1 MPIRLTV
8 IGGGPGGY
16 TAAFAAA
23 RAGMSVTLVESG
35 NLGGT
40 CLNNGCI
47 PTKTLKASADALELA
62 LRLSQFGITGQGAP
76 AVDPAAVLARKEKVC
91 STLRGGLEKAC
102 ASLGVRLLKGRG
114 RLVHAGLVEAS
125 TAEGPVSVVGDRVI
139 LATGSGALE
148 LPGLPVDH
156 THILTSDDALALDRV
171 PASIAIVGG
180 GVIGCELAFIYQAF
194 GSKVTV
200 VEGQN
205 RLLPL
210 PSVDADMSALLQRE
224 MKKRR
229 IGCEL
234 GRTLK
239 DVRVE
244 GGMVRAM
251 LGASPFIKE
260 PTPAQMK
267 ETPIEA
273 ETVLVTVGRAPNTAG
288 LGLAEAG
295 VAVDGRGWIRADEH
309 MRTSLPG
316 VYAVGDALGPSRIML
331 AHVAAAEGLC
341 AVRDC
346 LGHDGRMDYSAVPS
360 GIFTSPE
367 IGCVGLAEA
376 QASEAG
382 RDVRTATFQMRE
394 LGKAQAMS
402 ELPGMFK
409 IVSDGAT
416 ARCSAYI
423 SPGPMPRISSR
434 KPGLPCVWARP
445 SGTSPQPSTPTP
457 PWRRACTKPRFPSS
471 RLADE
476 ALGKGNSSEERG
488 ARFPPSQSPT
498 LPFQRL
504 SYLSNP
510 SSRRS
515 QKQVPFGLLR
525 RSN

>member
-114 RLVHAGLVEAS
+114 RLVHTRLVEAS
-125 TAEGPVSVVGDRVI
+125 TAEGPVSVEGDRVI

-316 VYAVGDALGPSRIML
+316 VYAVGDA
-331 AHVAAAEGLC
+331 
-341 AVRDC
+341 
-346 LGHDGRMDYSAVPS
+346 SAVQNHAWPMS
-360 GIFTSPE
+360 PPPMGCAQCAIALGMTADGLFRRCRPGIFTSPE

-416 ARCSAYI
+416 GKVLGVHIAGAHATDLI
-423 SPGPMPRISSR
+423 AEA
-434 KPGLPCVWARP
+434 GLAL
-445 SGTSPQPSTPTP
+445 
-457 PWRRACTKPRFPSS
+457 
-471 RLADE
+471 RL
-476 ALGKGNSSEERG
+476 G
-488 ARFPPSQSPT
+488 ASVRDIAATIHAHPT
-498 LPFQRL
+498 LAEGLYEAAL
-504 SYLSNP
+504 SL
-510 SSRRS
+510 
-515 QKQVPFGLLR
+515 VEAGG
-525 RSN
+525 

>member
-1 MPIRLTV
+1 MSIRLTV

-62 LRLSQFGITGQGAP
+62 LRLSQFGITGQGVP

-91 STLRGGLEKAC
+91 ATLRGGLEKAC

-125 TAEGPVSVVGDRVI
+125 TAEGPVSVEGDRVI

-148 LPGLPVDH
+148 LPGLTVDH
-156 THILTSDDALALDRV
+156 AHILTSDDALALDRV

-244 GGMVRAM
+244 GGMVR
-251 LGASPFIKE
+251 P
-260 PTPAQMK
+260 
-267 ETPIEA
+267 
-273 ETVLVTVGRAPNTAG
+273 R
-288 LGLAEAG
+288 
-295 VAVDGRGWIRADEH
+295 
-309 MRTSLPG
+309 
-316 VYAVGDALGPSRIML
+316 
-331 AHVAAAEGLC
+331 
-341 AVRDC
+341 
-346 LGHDGRMDYSAVPS
+346 SA
-360 GIFTSPE
+360 
-367 IGCVGLAEA
+367 
-376 QASEAG
+376 
-382 RDVRTATFQMRE
+382 RRR
-394 LGKAQAMS
+394 
-402 ELPGMFK
+402 
-409 IVSDGAT
+409 
-416 ARCSAYI
+416 
-423 SPGPMPRISSR
+423 SSR
-434 KPGLPCVWARP
+434 SPRP
-445 SGTSPQPSTPTP
+445 H
-457 PWRRACTKPRFPSS
+457 R
-471 RLADE
+471 
-476 ALGKGNSSEERG
+476 
-488 ARFPPSQSPT
+488 
-498 LPFQRL
+498 
-504 SYLSNP
+504 
-510 SSRRS
+510 
-515 QKQVPFGLLR
+515 
-525 RSN
+525 

>member
-1 MPIRLTV
+1 MSIRLTV

-23 RAGMSVTLVESG
+23 RAGMSVTLVESAA
-35 NLGGT
+35 LGGT

-62 LRLSQFGITGQGAP
+62 LRLSQFGITGQGTP

-91 STLRGGLEKAC
+91 ATLRGGLEKAC

-114 RLVHAGLVEAS
+114 RLVNAGLVDVA
-125 TAEGPVSVVGDRVI
+125 TADGAVSVEGDRVI

-156 THILTSDDALALDRV
+156 KHILTSDDALALDRV

-194 GSKVTV
+194 GAKVTV

-244 GGMVRAM
+244 GGMVRAT
-251 LGASPFIKE
+251 LAASPFIKE
-260 PTPAQMK
+260 PAPAQMK

-273 ETVLVTVGRAPNTAG
+273 ETALVTVGRAPNTAG

-295 VAVDGRGWIRADEH
+295 IAVDGRGWIRADER
-309 MRTSLPG
+309 MRTSVPG
-316 VYAVGDALGPSRIML
+316 VYAVGDALGPSKIML

-341 AVRDC
+341 AVRGC
-346 LGHDGRMDYSAVPS
+346 LGQDGGMDYSAVPS

-367 IGCVGLAEA
+367 IGCVGLTEA
-376 QASEAG
+376 QAAEAG
-382 RDVRTATFQMRE
+382 HDVRVATFQMRE
-394 LGKAQAMS
+394 LGKAQAMN

-409 IVSDGAT
+409 LVCDKATGKVLGVHIAGAHAT
-416 ARCSAYI
+416 DLIAEAGLALHMGASARDIAATI
-423 SPGPMPRISSR
+423 H
-434 KPGLPCVWARP
+434 AH
-445 SGTSPQPSTPTP
+445 
-457 PWRRACTKPRFPSS
+457 
-471 RLADE
+471 
-476 ALGKGNSSEERG
+476 
-488 ARFPPSQSPT
+488 PT
-498 LPFQRL
+498 LAEGLYEAAL
-504 SYLSNP
+504 SLAEA
-510 SSRRS
+510 
-515 QKQVPFGLLR
+515 GE
-525 RSN
+525 

>member
-91 STLRGGLEKAC
+91 SNLRGGLEKAC

-125 TAEGPVSVVGDRVI
+125 TAEGPVSVEGDRVI

-331 AHVAAAEGLC
+331 AMSPPPRGC
-341 AVRDC
+341 A
-346 LGHDGRMDYSAVPS
+346 
-360 GIFTSPE
+360 
-367 IGCVGLAEA
+367 
-376 QASEAG
+376 
-382 RDVRTATFQMRE
+382 
-394 LGKAQAMS
+394 
-402 ELPGMFK
+402 
-409 IVSDGAT
+409 
-416 ARCSAYI
+416 
-423 SPGPMPRISSR
+423 
-434 KPGLPCVWARP
+434 PCAI
-445 SGTSPQPSTPTP
+445 
-457 PWRRACTKPRFPSS
+457 
-471 RLADE
+471 
-476 ALGKGNSSEERG
+476 ALGMTGG
-488 ARFPPSQSPT
+488 WTIPPCRPA
-498 LPFQRL
+498 
-504 SYLSNP
+504 
-510 SSRRS
+510 SSRRPKS
-515 QKQVPFGLLR
+515 AAWGLPKR
-525 RSN
+525 RLPRRAATCVRPRSRCANSARRRP

>member
-125 TAEGPVSVVGDRVI
+125 TAEGPVSVEGDRVI

-309 MRTSLPG
+309 MRTSPACMPWATRSG
-316 VYAVGDALGPSRIML
+316 RPESCWPMSPPPRGCAPCAIALGMTGGWTIP
-331 AHVAAAEGLC
+331 
-341 AVRDC
+341 
-346 LGHDGRMDYSAVPS
+346 
-360 GIFTSPE
+360 
-367 IGCVGLAEA
+367 
-376 QASEAG
+376 
-382 RDVRTATFQMRE
+382 
-394 LGKAQAMS
+394 
-402 ELPGMFK
+402 
-409 IVSDGAT
+409 
-416 ARCSAYI
+416 
-423 SPGPMPRISSR
+423 
-434 KPGLPCVWARP
+434 PCRP
-445 SGTSPQPSTPTP
+445 
-457 PWRRACTKPRFPSS
+457 A
-471 RLADE
+471 
-476 ALGKGNSSEERG
+476 
-488 ARFPPSQSPT
+488 
-498 LPFQRL
+498 
-504 SYLSNP
+504 
-510 SSRRS
+510 SSRRPKS
-515 QKQVPFGLLR
+515 AAWGLPKR
-525 RSN
+525 RLPRRAATCVRPRSRCANSARRRP

>member
-1 MPIRLTV
+1 MSIRLTV

-62 LRLSQFGITGQGAP
+62 LRLSQFGITGQGVP
-76 AVDPAAVLARKEKVC
+76 AVVPAAVLARKEKVC
-91 STLRGGLEKAC
+91 ATLRGGLEKAC

-125 TAEGPVSVVGDRVI
+125 TAEGPVSVEGDRVI

-156 THILTSDDALALDRV
+156 AHILTSDDALALDRV

-194 GSKVTV
+194 GAKVTV

-244 GGMVRAM
+244 DGMVKAV
-251 LGASPFIKE
+251 LGPSPFTSD

-273 ETVLVTVGRAPNTAG
+273 ETVLVTVGRTPNTSG

-295 VAVDGRGWIRADEH
+295 VAVDGRGWIRADDH

-316 VYAVGDALGPSRIML
+316 VYAVGDVLGPSKIML

-341 AVRDC
+341 AVRGC
-346 LGHDGRMDYSAVPS
+346 LGHEGRMDYSAVPS

-367 IGCVGLAEA
+367 IGCVGLTEA

-394 LGKAQAMS
+394 LGKAQAMG
-402 ELPGMFK
+402 ELAGLFK
-409 IVSDGAT
+409 LIVEEGSGKLLGAHIAGAHASDLIAEATLAIRRGCT
-416 ARCSAYI
+416 ARDLFETIHAH
-423 SPGPMPRISSR
+423 
-434 KPGLPCVWARP
+434 
-445 SGTSPQPSTPTP
+445 
-457 PWRRACTKPRFPSS
+457 
-471 RLADE
+471 
-476 ALGKGNSSEERG
+476 
-488 ARFPPSQSPT
+488 PT
-498 LPFQRL
+498 L
-504 SYLSNP
+504 SE
-510 SSRRS
+510 
-515 QKQVPFGLLR
+515 GLYEAAGSLA
-525 RSN
+525 

>member
-91 STLRGGLEKAC
+91 ATLRGGLEKAC

-125 TAEGPVSVVGDRVI
+125 TAEGPVSVEGDRVI

-267 ETPIEA
+267 ETPI
-273 ETVLVTVGRAPNTAG
+273 TAG

-416 ARCSAYI
+416 GKVLGVHIAGAHATDLI
-423 SPGPMPRISSR
+423 AEA
-434 KPGLPCVWARP
+434 GLALRLGASVRDIA
-445 SGTSPQPSTPTP
+445 STIH
-457 PWRRACTKPRFPSS
+457 AH
-471 RLADE
+471 
-476 ALGKGNSSEERG
+476 
-488 ARFPPSQSPT
+488 PT
-498 LPFQRL
+498 LAEGLYEAAL
-504 SYLSNP
+504 SL
-510 SSRRS
+510 
-515 QKQVPFGLLR
+515 VEAGG
-525 RSN
+525 

>member
-91 STLRGGLEKAC
+91 ATLRGGLEKAC

-125 TAEGPVSVVGDRVI
+125 TAEGPVSVEGDRVI

-346 LGHDGRMDYSAVPS
+346 LGRVGVDVAVDVRMTVDQLVAQAVDHIRIVERSSFGAQFRVEDDMQHQVAQLLADALHVAVENGVGQFVGLLDRVAAQRLEGLLAVPRAL
-360 GIFTSPE
+360 
-367 IGCVGLAEA
+367 CA
-376 QASEAG
+376 QFVHDLQQSQRCRG
-382 RDVRTATFQMRE
+382 TFVLFHWQ
-394 LGKAQAMS
+394 
-402 ELPGMFK
+402 
-409 IVSDGAT
+409 
-416 ARCSAYI
+416 
-423 SPGPMPRISSR
+423 
-434 KPGLPCVWARP
+434 
-445 SGTSPQPSTPTP
+445 
-457 PWRRACTKPRFPSS
+457 
-471 RLADE
+471 
-476 ALGKGNSSEERG
+476 
-488 ARFPPSQSPT
+488 
-498 LPFQRL
+498 
-504 SYLSNP
+504 
-510 SSRRS
+510 
-515 QKQVPFGLLR
+515 
-525 RSN
+525 

>member
-125 TAEGPVSVVGDRVI
+125 TAEGPVSVEGDRVI

-210 PSVDADMSALLQRE
+210 PSVAA
-224 MKKRR
+224 
-229 IGCEL
+229 
-234 GRTLK
+234 
-239 DVRVE
+239 
-244 GGMVRAM
+244 
-251 LGASPFIKE
+251 
-260 PTPAQMK
+260 PAGNE
-267 ETPIEA
+267 ETPHRLRA
-273 ETVLVTVGRAPNTAG
+273 GPDAQGRARGGRHGQGHARRVAVHQGAHARTDEGNAHRSRNRAGHGGARAQYRRARAGRSRGRRGRAG
-288 LGLAEAG
+288 L
-295 VAVDGRGWIRADEH
+295 DTGR
-309 MRTSLPG
+309 
-316 VYAVGDALGPSRIML
+316 
-331 AHVAAAEGLC
+331 
-341 AVRDC
+341 
-346 LGHDGRMDYSAVPS
+346 
-360 GIFTSPE
+360 
-367 IGCVGLAEA
+367 
-376 QASEAG
+376 
-382 RDVRTATFQMRE
+382 
-394 LGKAQAMS
+394 
-402 ELPGMFK
+402 
-409 IVSDGAT
+409 
-416 ARCSAYI
+416 
-423 SPGPMPRISSR
+423 
-434 KPGLPCVWARP
+434 
-445 SGTSPQPSTPTP
+445 
-457 PWRRACTKPRFPSS
+457 
-471 RLADE
+471 
-476 ALGKGNSSEERG
+476 
-488 ARFPPSQSPT
+488 
-498 LPFQRL
+498 
-504 SYLSNP
+504 
-510 SSRRS
+510 
-515 QKQVPFGLLR
+515 
-525 RSN
+525 